1 MRIAGDNIRRN
12 YLSRYEKNYSD
23 KYSSEKKIFSG
34 RQFDR
39 GSENPINA
47 ARALRVRRSISEV
60 ESYQDNLK
68 TADSIYTN
76 AESAMLAVSGIL
88 QNVYEKL
95 VQGAH
100 GTYNQDD
107 LNIIANDIDNYAE
120 EMVQSFNI
128 DIADR
133 KVFGGMNNDSVA
145 FKIEGSADGK
155 YVTYNGVAVNSTND
169 PDAFPYPGVSFLD
182 IGIGLSTDATT
193 NRIDDQSAL
202 PITFNG
208 AKCTG
213 CGMTSKT
220 ASIDLTSLIPNQSYT
235 FDISAGGQSHKIT
248 FTADPAGNKDN
259 NINIINEKLKDAF
272 LQSPQVGTDGSIS
285 GGNGYWQHYD
295 YEPAPLNSDGT
306 IQMDQ
311 LQKGKYYSLN
321 VSLNGKTRVIN
332 FQGGTNGSGNDSEGL
347 NKALENLDKALKS
360 AFGERAFATADGQIK
375 YGYGDTGTVKTDLT
389 NISSAG
395 SGSVQQNVPAG
406 LVGGTEWRGADISNL
421 EDGVTYSIRL
431 AVSGDSMPFT
441 NDDFK
446 RITFAGSSDTETARA
461 NFEAS
466 VQAEFG
472 PYATVNGIGVV
483 SYDYASAG
491 GTVNHVEARTD
502 YVEEYVY
509 LSKYESGKEYAIN
522 INQALT
528 DKQGNPITDEDGNIV
543 YDDGEMVYFTAGD
556 TPEETA
562 ANINEYIKNN
572 GIYGR
577 SEVPYVNES
586 GTLVYEVDGANIVL
600 GTDVGT
606 QSELPYTDIDGYSKN
621 IIQLVLDAGKQL
633 KNGDQ
638 DMVARYADLVFAAQS
653 NLSIAI
659 SDLGTHSKFIE
670 FNQDRLD
677 DVMIGLK
684 TKQND
689 LESTEL
695 EDEITNWKVLESVYN
710 ATLQMGS
717 SILSQSIFDYI
728 H

>member
-193 NRIDDQSAL
+193 NRIDDQSGL

-272 LQSPQVGTDGSIS
+272 LQSPEVSTDGSIS
-285 GGNGYWQHYD
+285 GGNGYWKSYP
-295 YEPAPLNSDGT
+295 YEAAPLNSDGT

-311 LQKGKYYSLN
+311 LKAGKYYSLN

-332 FQGGTNGSGNDSEGL
+332 FEGGTDGSGNDSDGL
-347 NKALENLDKALKS
+347 NKALENLDDALKS

-375 YGYGDTGTVKTDLT
+375 YGYGDTGTVKTDLA
-389 NISSAG
+389 NISSVNT
-395 SGSVQQNVPAG
+395 SGGNIA
-406 LVGGTEWRGADISNL
+406 
-421 EDGVTYSIRL
+421 
-431 AVSGDSMPFT
+431 
-441 NDDFK
+441 
-446 RITFAGSSDTETARA
+446 
-461 NFEAS
+461 
-466 VQAEFG
+466 
-472 PYATVNGIGVV
+472 
-483 SYDYASAG
+483 
-491 GTVNHVEARTD
+491 
-502 YVEEYVY
+502 
-509 LSKYESGKEYAIN
+509 LSEYESGKEYAIN
-522 INQALT
+522 LNQALT
-528 DKQGNPITDEDGNIV
+528 DKQGNPITDENGNIV

-633 KNGDQ
+633 KAGDQ